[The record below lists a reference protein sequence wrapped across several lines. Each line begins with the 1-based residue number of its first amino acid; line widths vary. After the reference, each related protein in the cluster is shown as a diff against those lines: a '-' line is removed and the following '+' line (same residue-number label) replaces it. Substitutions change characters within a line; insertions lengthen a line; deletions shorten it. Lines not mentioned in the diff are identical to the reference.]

1 MITIIDMGKELT
13 SIHDQRE
20 LWWSVEWNMLIHL
33 HNDFLQQTNY
43 GQENSKE
50 IVGQKKLVRFGREGE
65 SLLNVV
71 TVSGAFNVP

>member
-1 MITIIDMGKELT
+1 
-13 SIHDQRE
+13 
-20 LWWSVEWNMLIHL
+20 MLIHL
-33 HNDFLQQTNY
+33 RNDFLQQTNY